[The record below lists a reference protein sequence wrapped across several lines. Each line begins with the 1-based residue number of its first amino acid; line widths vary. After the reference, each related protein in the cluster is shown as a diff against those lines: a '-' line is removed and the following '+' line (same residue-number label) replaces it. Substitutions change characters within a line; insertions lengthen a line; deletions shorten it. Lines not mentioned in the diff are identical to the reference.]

1 MHKKVFVGV
10 GVALILLVGG
20 FYALNAYIYHAKQGP
35 AGVDQ
40 SQNSSYTNAAYQLS
54 FAYPRGYFL
63 KEKIDAG
70 TKELPQLSLVLVED
84 TPQHRALLNGEVT
97 DAMEGP
103 PSITIDVYTNEPR
116 PLSVDAWVSA
126 RMNWMKNFTTE
137 PTQTMV
143 GGVPGLVYLWDGLYP
158 GKSIVVSKGPYIYV
172 FSVTWLSPDDQM
184 LKDFDTILSTVDL
197 NAAVS
202 QGQQALVGSWAW
214 YRTMYQNGSIAQVP
228 IGTFV
233 LTFGADGSVTSTT
246 DCNQLS
252 GSYVVNGEVLSFKP
266 FAMTK
271 KYCEGSKDTVYAKDL
286 SLATSYTIVGDE
298 LRIIMN
304 RDAGVMVFTRAAVP
318 L

>member
-1 MHKKVFVGV
+1 MHKKVFVVV
-10 GVALILLVGG
+10 GSVLVLLVGG
-20 FYALNAYIYHAKQGP
+20 FYVLNAYIYHAKQGP
-35 AGVDQ
+35 VEIDQ

-54 FAYPRGYFL
+54 LVYPRGYFF

-70 TKELPQLSLVLVED
+70 TKDLPQLSLVLVED

-97 DAMEGP
+97 GAMEGP

-116 PLSVDAWVSA
+116 QLSVDAWVSA

-158 GKSIVVSKGPYIYV
+158 GKSIVVSTGPYIYV

-184 LKDFDTILSTVDL
+184 LKDFDAVLGSVNISSTV
-197 NAAVS
+197 S
-202 QGQQALVGSWAW
+202 QERQTLVGSWVW
-214 YRTMYQNGSIAQVP
+214 HRTTYQDGSVAQAP

-233 LTFGADGSVTSTT
+233 LTFSADGNVTSTT

-271 KYCEGSKDTVYAKDL
+271 KYCEGSKDAVYAKDL
-286 SLATSYTIVGDE
+286 SLATSYTIVDDE
-298 LRIIMN
+298 LRIMMN
-304 RDAGVMVFTRAAVP
+304 RDVGVMVFTRVAVP